1 MTDDRRLTPA
11 NGKVAHESLRG
22 RVAAAS
28 YVAGTPA
35 QITAPLTDLCATP
48 AGARDRQLL
57 LGAAVLVLDHR
68 EGWAFV
74 QARADGYCGWL
85 AGDALGAAQQ
95 PTHWVAAPASHLY
108 PEPSIKTRE
117 LTALPMNAQV
127 TVTGTAG
134 KFLATAAGHYI
145 PAQHLRQI
153 GDWADDPVAVAE
165 TLIGSPYLWGGNSRA
180 GIDCSGLV
188 QAGYAACGL
197 ACPAD
202 TDLQRASLGATLP
215 ASAPNRR
222 GDLFFWQGHVALAL
236 DSATLIHANG
246 HSMSVAHEPIA
257 ACIRRIEAQ
266 GGGPL
271 LCVKRRN

>member
-1 MTDDRRLTPA
+1 VTHDRRLTPF
-11 NGKVAHESLRG
+11 NGHVAHVSLCG
-22 RVAAAS
+22 QVAAAS

-35 QITAPLTDLCATP
+35 QIAAPLTDLCATP

-68 EGWAFV
+68 DGWAFV
-74 QARADGYCGWL
+74 QADADGYCGWL
-85 AGDALGAAQQ
+85 PDGALGPAEP

-108 PEPSIKTRE
+108 PEPSIKARE
-117 LTALPMNAQV
+117 LAVLPMNARL

-134 KFLATAAGHYI
+134 RFLETAEGHYI
-145 PAQHLRQI
+145 PTQHLRPI
-153 GDWADDPVAVAE
+153 GDWADDPVSVAE
-165 TLIGSPYLWGGNSRA
+165 TLIGTPYLWGGNSRA

-188 QAGYAACGL
+188 QAGYTACGL

-202 TDLQRASLGATLP
+202 TDLQRDSLGATLP
-215 ASAPNRR
+215 ASAPYRR
-222 GDLFFWQGHVALAL
+222 GDLFFWKGHVALAL

-257 ACIRRIEAQ
+257 ACIRRIDAQ
-266 GGGPL
+266 GDGPL
-271 LCVKRRN
+271 LSVKRRN